1 MTEVEMAMEMFQK
14 QMDDLK
20 RMKKWR
26 TKDLAERL
34 QCDERTVQRMRSDP
48 LTAGGRKILMVQGM
62 LLMEEAKRKR
72 ELERSCR

>member
-1 MTEVEMAMEMFQK
+1 MTEVEMAIEMFQS

-20 RMKKWR
+20 RMKNWK
-26 TKDLAERL
+26 TKDIADRL
-34 QCDERTVQRMRSDP
+34 DCDERTVQRMRSDP

-62 LLMEEAKRKR
+62 LLMELAKRKR